1 MTETLSTD
9 APSGGALPG
18 DALSGGASRADG
30 LRRGRPGYDQRGIL
44 EVAVAAFNEHGYDAT
59 SIGML
64 AARLGLSKSAIYH
77 HVASKDELLALALDE
92 ALDGLEGVLRSPEA
106 TEGPAASRL
115 AAVLR
120 GAVHVLAERQPYVTL
135 LLRVRG
141 NTEVE
146 RAALARRRAF
156 DRAVADLVAEAQA
169 EGALRTDADPVVVA
183 RLLFGTINSLTEW
196 YDPEGPVTPDTLADT
211 ILAFAL

>member
-1 MTETLSTD
+1 MLEGWTHATLKRMTETL
-9 APSGGALPG
+9 P
-18 DALSGGASRADG
+18 ADG
-30 LRRGRPGYDQRGIL
+30 ARPEPLRRGRPGYDRRGIL

-106 TEGPAASRL
+106 TTGSAADRL
-115 AAVLR
+115 SAVLR
-120 GAVHVLAERQPYVTL
+120 GAVDVLIARRPYVTL

-141 NTEVE
+141 NTAVE
-146 RAALARRRAF
+146 RAALERRRAF
-156 DRAVADLVAEAQA
+156 DLAVADLVAEAQE
-169 EGALRTDADPVVVA
+169 EGGLRTDADPVVVA

-196 YDPEGPVTPDTLADT
+196 YDPDGPVPPAAVADV
-211 ILAFAL
+211 ILAFVR

>member
-1 MTETLSTD
+1 MTDTRTAE
-9 APSGGALPG
+9 P
-18 DALSGGASRADG
+18 

-64 AARLGLSKSAIYH
+64 AERLGLSKSAIYH

-92 ALDGLEGVLRSPEA
+92 ALDGLEGALRSAEEASGTAAERLALVLRE
-106 TEGPAASRL
+106 
-115 AAVLR
+115 AVL
-120 GAVHVLAERQPYVTL
+120 VLADRLPYVTL

-146 RAALARRRAF
+146 RAALQRRRAF
-156 DRAVADLVAEAQA
+156 DHAVATLVAEART
-169 EGALRTDADPVVVA
+169 EGALRADGDPAVVA
-183 RLLFGTINSLTEW
+183 RLLFGMINSLTEW
-196 YDPEGPVTPDTLADT
+196 YDPAGAVTPDDLADT
-211 ILAFAL
+211 ILAFALRTPS

>member
-1 MTETLSTD
+1 VTD
-9 APSGGALPG
+9 TRTAEP
-18 DALSGGASRADG
+18 

-64 AARLGLSKSAIYH
+64 AERLGLSKSAIYH

-92 ALDGLEGVLRSPEA
+92 ALDGLEGALRSAEETNGTAADRLAEVLRE
-106 TEGPAASRL
+106 
-115 AAVLR
+115 AVL
-120 GAVHVLAERQPYVTL
+120 VLADRLPYVTL

-146 RAALARRRAF
+146 RAALQRRRAF
-156 DRAVADLVAEAQA
+156 DHAVAALVAEARD
-169 EGALRTDADPVVVA
+169 EGSLRVEADPAVVA
-183 RLLFGTINSLTEW
+183 RLLFGMINSLTEW
-196 YDPEGPVTPDTLADT
+196 YDPAGPVPPDELADT
-211 ILAFAL
+211 ILALALRS

>member
-1 MTETLSTD
+1 VTD
-9 APSGGALPG
+9 TRTAEPEPLP
-18 DALSGGASRADG
+18 

-64 AARLGLSKSAIYH
+64 AERLGLSKSAIYH

-92 ALDGLEGVLRSPEA
+92 ALDGLEGALRSAEETTGTAAERLAQVLRE
-106 TEGPAASRL
+106 
-115 AAVLR
+115 AVL
-120 GAVHVLAERQPYVTL
+120 VLADRLPYVTL

-146 RAALARRRAF
+146 RAALQRRRAF
-156 DRAVADLVAEAQA
+156 DHAVADLVAEARD
-169 EGALRTDADPVVVA
+169 EGSLRVDADPAVVA
-183 RLLFGTINSLTEW
+183 RLLFGMINSLTEW
-196 YDPEGPVTPDTLADT
+196 YDPAGPVPPAELADT
-211 ILAFAL
+211 ILALALRTSA

>member
-1 MTETLSTD
+1 MQVTD
-9 APSGGALPG
+9 TRTAEP
-18 DALSGGASRADG
+18 

-64 AARLGLSKSAIYH
+64 AERLGLSKSAIYH

-92 ALDGLEGVLRSPEA
+92 ALDGLEGALRAAEEVPGTAADRLALVLRE
-106 TEGPAASRL
+106 
-115 AAVLR
+115 AVL
-120 GAVHVLAERQPYVTL
+120 VLADRLPYVTL

-146 RAALARRRAF
+146 RAALQRRRAF
-156 DRAVADLVAEAQA
+156 DHAVAELVAEARD
-169 EGALRTDADPVVVA
+169 EGALRADADPAVVA
-183 RLLFGTINSLTEW
+183 RLLFGMINSLTEW
-196 YDPEGPVTPDTLADT
+196 YDPAGALTPDDLADT
-211 ILAFAL
+211 ILALALRTSP

>member
-1 MTETLSTD
+1 MQVTD
-9 APSGGALPG
+9 TRTAEP
-18 DALSGGASRADG
+18 

-64 AARLGLSKSAIYH
+64 AERLGLSKSAIYH

-92 ALDGLEGVLRSPEA
+92 ALDGLEGALRAAEETSGTAAERLALVLRE
-106 TEGPAASRL
+106 
-115 AAVLR
+115 AVL
-120 GAVHVLAERQPYVTL
+120 VLADRLPYVTL

-146 RAALARRRAF
+146 RAALQRRRAF
-156 DRAVADLVAEAQA
+156 DHAVAALVAEARD
-169 EGALRTDADPVVVA
+169 EGALRADADPAVVA
-183 RLLFGTINSLTEW
+183 RLLFGMINSLTEW
-196 YDPEGPVTPDTLADT
+196 YDPSGALTPDDLADT
-211 ILAFAL
+211 IIALALRTPAS

>member
-1 MTETLSTD
+1 VQVTD
-9 APSGGALPG
+9 TRTAEP
-18 DALSGGASRADG
+18 

-64 AARLGLSKSAIYH
+64 AERLGLSKSAIYH

-92 ALDGLEGVLRSPEA
+92 ALDGLEGALRAAEESAGTAADRLALVLRE
-106 TEGPAASRL
+106 
-115 AAVLR
+115 AVL
-120 GAVHVLAERQPYVTL
+120 VLADRLPYVTL

-146 RAALARRRAF
+146 RAALQRRRAF
-156 DRAVADLVAEAQA
+156 DHAVAALVAEARD
-169 EGALRTDADPVVVA
+169 EGALRADADPAVVA
-183 RLLFGTINSLTEW
+183 RLLFGMINSLTEW
-196 YDPEGPVTPDTLADT
+196 YDPAGALTPDDLADT
-211 ILAFAL
+211 ILALALRTPA

>member
-1 MTETLSTD
+1 MTETLPTD
-9 APSGGALPG
+9 GL
-18 DALSGGASRADG
+18 RAEEPRSDG

-64 AARLGLSKSAIYH
+64 ATRLGLSKSAIYH
-77 HVASKDELLALALDE
+77 HVSSKDELLALALDE

-106 TEGPAASRL
+106 TDGPAAARL

-120 GAVHVLAERQPYVTL
+120 GAVHVLAERKPYVTL

-196 YDPEGPVTPDTLADT
+196 YDPSGPVAPDTLADV

>member
-1 MTETLSTD
+1 VTD
-9 APSGGALPG
+9 TRTAEP
-18 DALSGGASRADG
+18 

-64 AARLGLSKSAIYH
+64 AERLGLSKSAIYH

-92 ALDGLEGVLRSPEA
+92 ALDGLEGALRSAEETTGTAADRLAQVLRE
-106 TEGPAASRL
+106 
-115 AAVLR
+115 AVL
-120 GAVHVLAERQPYVTL
+120 VLADRLPYVTL

-146 RAALARRRAF
+146 RAALQRRRAF
-156 DRAVADLVAEAQA
+156 DHAVAALVAEARD
-169 EGALRTDADPVVVA
+169 EGSLRVDADPAVVA
-183 RLLFGTINSLTEW
+183 RLLFGMINSLTEW
-196 YDPEGPVTPDTLADT
+196 YDPAGPVPPDALADT
-211 ILAFAL
+211 ILALAIR

>member
-1 MTETLSTD
+1 MTDTRTTE
-9 APSGGALPG
+9 P
-18 DALSGGASRADG
+18 

-64 AARLGLSKSAIYH
+64 AERLGLSKSAIYH

-92 ALDGLEGVLRSPEA
+92 ALDGLEGALR
-106 TEGPAASRL
+106 AAEETSGTAAERL
-115 AAVLR
+115 ARVLR
-120 GAVHVLAERQPYVTL
+120 GAVLVLADRLPYVTL

-146 RAALARRRAF
+146 RAALQRRRAF
-156 DRAVADLVAEAQA
+156 DHAVATLVAEARA
-169 EGALRTDADPVVVA
+169 EGSLRVDADPAVVA
-183 RLLFGTINSLTEW
+183 RLLFGMINSLTEW
-196 YDPEGPVTPDTLADT
+196 YDPSGPLGPDELADT
-211 ILAFAL
+211 ILALALRTSH

>member
-1 MTETLSTD
+1 MTDTRTAE
-9 APSGGALPG
+9 P
-18 DALSGGASRADG
+18 

-64 AARLGLSKSAIYH
+64 AERLGLSKSAIYH

-92 ALDGLEGVLRSPEA
+92 ALDGLEGALRSAEETTGTAADRLAQVLRE
-106 TEGPAASRL
+106 
-115 AAVLR
+115 AVL
-120 GAVHVLAERQPYVTL
+120 VLADRLPYVTL

-146 RAALARRRAF
+146 RAALQRRRAF
-156 DRAVADLVAEAQA
+156 DHAVAALVAEARD
-169 EGALRTDADPVVVA
+169 EGSLRVDADPAVVA
-183 RLLFGTINSLTEW
+183 RLLFGMINSLTEW
-196 YDPEGPVTPDTLADT
+196 YDPAGPVPPDALADT
-211 ILAFAL
+211 ILALAIR

>member
-1 MTETLSTD
+1 MGSCHTCQVTD
-9 APSGGALPG
+9 TRTAEP
-18 DALSGGASRADG
+18 

-64 AARLGLSKSAIYH
+64 AERLGLSKSAIYH

-92 ALDGLEGVLRSPEA
+92 ALDGLEGALRSAEETTGTAAERLAQVLRE
-106 TEGPAASRL
+106 
-115 AAVLR
+115 AVL
-120 GAVHVLAERQPYVTL
+120 VLTDRLPYVTL

-146 RAALARRRAF
+146 RAALQRRRAF
-156 DRAVADLVAEAQA
+156 DHAVAALVAEARD
-169 EGALRTDADPVVVA
+169 EGSLRVDADPGVVA
-183 RLLFGTINSLTEW
+183 RLLFGMINSLTEW
-196 YDPEGPVTPDTLADT
+196 YDPSGPVPPDALADT
-211 ILAFAL
+211 ILALALRTPA

>member
-1 MTETLSTD
+1 MQVTD
-9 APSGGALPG
+9 TRTAEP
-18 DALSGGASRADG
+18 

-64 AARLGLSKSAIYH
+64 AERLGLSKSAIYH

-92 ALDGLEGVLRSPEA
+92 ALDGLEGALRAAEESAGTAADRLALVLRE
-106 TEGPAASRL
+106 
-115 AAVLR
+115 AVL
-120 GAVHVLAERQPYVTL
+120 VLADRLSYVTL

-146 RAALARRRAF
+146 RAALQRRRAF
-156 DRAVADLVAEAQA
+156 DHAVAALVAEARD
-169 EGALRTDADPVVVA
+169 EGALRADADPAVVA
-183 RLLFGTINSLTEW
+183 RLLFGMINSLTEW
-196 YDPEGPVTPDTLADT
+196 YDPTGALTPDDLADT
-211 ILAFAL
+211 ILALALRPLP

>member
-1 MTETLSTD
+1 MTDTLRT
-9 APSGGALPG
+9 
-18 DALSGGASRADG
+18 DG

-64 AARLGLSKSAIYH
+64 AERLGLSKSAIYH
-77 HVASKDELLALALDE
+77 HVSSKDALLELALDE

-106 TEGPAASRL
+106 ETGTAAERL
-115 AAVLR
+115 AFVLR
-120 GAVHVLAERQPYVTL
+120 GAVRVLADKLDYVTL

-141 NTEVE
+141 NTDVE

-156 DRAVADLVAEAQA
+156 DHAVAALVAEARD
-169 EGALRTDADPVVVA
+169 EGSLRADADPAVIA
-183 RLLFGTINSLTEW
+183 RLLFGMINSLTEW
-196 YDPEGPVTPDTLADT
+196 YDPAGPLTPDDLADT
-211 ILAFAL
+211 ILTLALR

>member
-1 MTETLSTD
+1 MTETLPTAD
-9 APSGGALPG
+9 AVQ
-18 DALSGGASRADG
+18 
-30 LRRGRPGYDQRGIL
+30 RRGRPGYDQRGIL

-64 AARLGLSKSAIYH
+64 ASRLGLSKSAIYH

-106 TEGPAASRL
+106 TGGPAADRL

-120 GAVHVLAERQPYVTL
+120 GAVHVLAERQAYVTL

-141 NTEVE
+141 NTDVE
-146 RAALARRRAF
+146 RAALARRRDF

-196 YDPEGPVTPDTLADT
+196 YDPTGPVTPDALADV
-211 ILAFAL
+211 ILAFAR